1 MRILVFVLGLLFLAT
16 QGASIAEAKP
26 SKARI
31 DDVKQRMASG
41 KLVCGQTMNT
51 SRKNPK
57 PLAAKTIEALQ
68 WVCAGKN

>member
-1 MRILVFVLGLLFLAT
+1 MKYLIFPLALFFLSAP
-16 QGASIAEAKP
+16 GISVAEAKP
-26 SKARI
+26 SQARI
-31 DDVKQRMASG
+31 ADVKQRMASG

-57 PLAAKTIEALQ
+57 PLAAKTVEALQ